1 MTAYTVVNNTNLA
14 NLTTSG
20 TAAGTSGYF
29 ALESKNSVIRL
40 SHAGGA
46 TNYIISTAGTTA
58 SPVHPFMDAGTETF
72 VRVPHKVAH
81 ISSIEDTGS
90 AFTVSFTTDHHFVA
104 GDYAQITGTTNYN
117 SSAGAASQI
126 ASVVNATA
134 ITFATSSDRDA
145 ETTGTVKLAYK
156 LSVKALASITGLSAT
171 EVMVI
176 G

>member
-1 MTAYTVVNNTNLA
+1 MTAYTVVNYTNLA

-40 SHAGGA
+40 SHTGGG
-46 TNYIISTAGTTA
+46 TNYIISSAGTTA
-58 SPVHPFMDAGTETF
+58 SPAHPYMDAGTETF

-81 ISSIEDTGS
+81 IASIEDTGS
-90 AFTVSFTTDHHFVA
+90 AFTVTFTTDHHFVA
-104 GDYAQITGTTNYN
+104 GDYAQVTGTTNYN

-126 ASVVNATA
+126 ASANATA
-134 ITFATSSDRDA
+134 ITFASSSDRAA
-145 ETTGTVKLAYK
+145 ETKGTVKLAYK

-171 EVMVI
+171 EVMVV